1 MYPPCGRS
9 LRKSIRPM
17 LLNDKKKCSPHGLLH
32 WPQAPNKFCP
42 VPNWAGQFVSY
53 LVAHLR
59 RQVFSW
65 RDSLLSFCPLDRE
78 PPRIHTCPDD
88 IYVFEDEVVTWEE
101 PEYSDNVGVYYKKC
115 NKENRDRTYPVGV
128 YSITYTYV
136 DFEYNYAICDFMI
149 NVTKRGKIVSKVICQ
164 IVTLLI
170 IIQWPHTMKL
180 KILYRYRSKWTPMHI
195 VQSLFVQ
202 LLQIRSH

>member
-1 MYPPCGRS
+1 MPPINFAQS
-9 LRKSIRPM
+9 LTE
-17 LLNDKKKCSPHGLLH
+17 
-32 WPQAPNKFCP
+32 QA
-42 VPNWAGQFVSY
+42 SLY
-53 LVAHLR
+53 LTWSHTSEDR
-59 RQVFSW
+59 FSC
-65 RDSLLSFCPLDRE
+65 DVILFCPLDRE

-128 YSITYTYV
+128 YNITYTYV

-170 IIQWPHTMKL
+170 IVIM
-180 KILYRYRSKWTPMHI
+180 TPYHEA
-195 VQSLFVQ
+195 
-202 LLQIRSH
+202 